1 MREYKISKY
10 CLPFKA
16 RDKGHYVYLS
26 RDNSLYTVSKDTF
39 EKISRVREKPGEI
52 SDLPKSLLGELI
64 ENKILTTD
72 DDEKEFYMQMQMDY
86 LLESFSSNKLILT
99 IAPTSQCNFD
109 CPYCFEE
116 NKPTVRMSDQVISNL
131 ISFIRNFRNIEY
143 LYLTW
148 YGGEPLL
155 AIELIATILERI
167 HSEIPQVKI
176 AYHFLVTNGYLV
188 NDKVVQV
195 FKKFP
200 LNEIQIT
207 LDGSRERHNLLRRL
221 KGTEKGTYD
230 KIIRNI
236 GKLLELMPKTQV
248 SIRVNIDRDNADDY
262 ILVKDYLMNIFN
274 GDPTLFV
281 YPGILRIEDK
291 ERKCMGCP
299 SLSHADI
306 QSFYF
311 QINDQVNFYPRIIS
325 KGCSATH
332 INSFLIGPKGE
343 LYKCW
348 NELGDSD
355 KIIGFIDQKDLDNKR
370 LVRDYVLASSCFQ
383 DEVCKECEILP
394 ICSGG
399 CAYYRIKNKF
409 EGGRFDVCSLYK
421 GKGVLERCLI
431 EHLHQAEEKEYE
443 G

>member
-1 MREYKISKY
+1 
-10 CLPFKA
+10 
-16 RDKGHYVYLS
+16 
-26 RDNSLYTVSKDTF
+26 
-39 EKISRVREKPGEI
+39 
-52 SDLPKSLLGELI
+52 
-64 ENKILTTD
+64 
-72 DDEKEFYMQMQMDY
+72 
-86 LLESFSSNKLILT
+86 
-99 IAPTSQCNFD
+99 
-109 CPYCFEE
+109 
-116 NKPTVRMSDQVISNL
+116 
-131 ISFIRNFRNIEY
+131 
-143 LYLTW
+143 
-148 YGGEPLL
+148 
-155 AIELIATILERI
+155 
-167 HSEIPQVKI
+167 
-176 AYHFLVTNGYLV
+176 
-188 NDKVVQV
+188 
-195 FKKFP
+195 
-200 LNEIQIT
+200 
-207 LDGSRERHNLLRRL
+207 
-221 KGTEKGTYD
+221 
-230 KIIRNI
+230 
-236 GKLLELMPKTQV
+236 
-248 SIRVNIDRDNADDY
+248 
-262 ILVKDYLMNIFN
+262 MNIFN

-409 EGGRFDVCSLYK
+409 EDGRFDVCSLYK